1 MKGPSA
7 MRNERT
13 KFKCETCSTR
23 GETCLSIT
31 WTRHA
36 FCGFRNIRLA
46 SRMSMSMS
54 VLPSKNRGLPSSDS
68 PPPFPLFPP
77 LLSFPILCC
86 QLYSWTVSRS
96 FSMPA
101 VPEQQM
107 ECERLKT
114 IGGAKKGLGAT
125 YPPMLPNAAKGL
137 GKRRAPA

>member
-1 MKGPSA
+1 MPQHNMDKA
-7 MRNERT
+7 
-13 KFKCETCSTR
+13 C
-23 GETCLSIT
+23 
-31 WTRHA
+31 

-54 VLPSKNRGLPSSDS
+54 VLPNKNRGLPLSDS

-114 IGGAKKGLGAT
+114 IGGAKKGLG
-125 YPPMLPNAAKGL
+125 LQ
-137 GKRRAPA
+137 